1 MTDTAASQLRR
12 ILRVIPE
19 IADGN
24 QHDITDVSNRAGVD
38 KAVLL
43 GDLRTLADRH
53 GAPGGFVEGMQIYL
67 GPETVEVMS
76 SHFLRPMGLTI
87 HELCALELGLAI
99 LRAERPPDES
109 AAIERTRER
118 LRKIIA
124 RIPDDHDESPMR
136 HAELAPTEGL
146 LHLDSLRMAL
156 RDHRKARI
164 TYRRSGADEA
174 TTRVV
179 RLYAIVPASGMW
191 YAVAYCESCEG
202 LRVFRM
208 DRVEDAEALDD
219 KYEIPADFS
228 VRETLREGRA
238 LKTELPP
245 VGMKVR
251 YSARIARWIAER
263 EGVEPDADGSIT
275 IEHPL
280 ADPEWGMRHVLQYGP
295 DAEVIEPA
303 ELRMELARRL
313 EEIPSR

>member
-1 MTDTAASQLRR
+1 MSDTAASQLRR

-19 IADGN
+19 IADGHEHN
-24 QHDITDVSNRAGVD
+24 IDDVARRADVD

-43 GDLRTLADRH
+43 GDLKTLADRH
-53 GAPGGFVEGMQIYL
+53 GAPGGFVEGMQIFL

-76 SHFLRPMGLTI
+76 EHFLRPMGLTI

-99 LRAERPPDES
+99 LRAERPPDET

-118 LRKIIA
+118 LRKVIA
-124 RIPDDHDESPMR
+124 KIPEGHDESTMR

-146 LHLDSLRMAL
+146 VYLDELRMAL

-164 TYRRSGADEA
+164 TYRRSGGDEA
-174 TTRVV
+174 TTRIV

-202 LRVFRM
+202 MRVFRM
-208 DRVEDAEALDD
+208 DRVEDAEGLDE

-228 VRETLREGRA
+228 VRETLQEGRA
-238 LKTELPP
+238 LKAELPP
-245 VGMKVR
+245 LGMTVR
-251 YSARIARWIAER
+251 YSPRIARWIAER
-263 EGVEPDADGSIT
+263 EGVEPAADGSIT

-280 ADPEWGMRHVLQYGP
+280 ADGEWGMRHVLQYGP
-295 DAEVIEPA
+295 DAEVVEPV
-303 ELRMELARRL
+303 ELRAKLARRL
-313 EEIPSR
+313 SEIA